1 MKMSEREA
9 IIWMVTYEGQTESA
23 YTWTTGHEAE
33 AEQLLK
39 QLKNQ
44 YPHRKWDIMPKDVS

>member
-1 MKMSEREA
+1 MMNEPEA

-44 YPHRKWDIMPKDVS
+44 HPHKKWGIMPKDVS